1 MKLAIANRISE
12 EDYLAGEKIA
22 SVKHEYVAGEVFA
35 MAGASKMHATIAGN
49 IFSALRAH
57 LRGKPCRAY
66 ISDMKVRVKASSAYY
81 YPDVAVTC
89 SPRDLA
95 VDAPAYYLEAPCLI
109 AEVLSDSTERIDRRE
124 KLLAYQQMESLN
136 DYLLINQDKREAE
149 HYRRT
154 AEGWQR
160 DILGPDDTLV
170 LPSLGLELSVDRI
183 YEDSGIA

>member
-1 MKLAIANRISE
+1 MKLAIVHRISE

-22 SVKHEYVAGEVFA
+22 GIKHEYVAGEVFA
-35 MAGASKMHATIAGN
+35 MVGASKRHATIAGN
-49 IFSALRAH
+49 IFSALRVH

-66 ISDMKVRVKASSAYY
+66 VADMKVRVRTSSAYY

-95 VDAPAYYLEAPCLI
+95 VDVPAYYIEAPCLI

-124 KLLAYQQMESLN
+124 KLLAYQQLESLN
-136 DYLLINQDKREAE
+136 DYLLIDQDKREVE
-149 HYRRT
+149 HYGRT
-154 AEGWQR
+154 ADGWQR
-160 DILGPDDTLV
+160 DILGSGDTLIV
-170 LPSLGLELSVDRI
+170 PGLTFELTIDQI

>member
-12 EDYLAGEKIA
+12 EEYLAGERIA
-22 SVKHEYVAGEVFA
+22 SIKHEYVAGEVFA
-35 MAGASKMHATIAGN
+35 MAGTSKMHATIALN
-49 IFSALRAH
+49 IAVALRVH

-66 ISDMKVRVKASSAYY
+66 VSDMKVRVKTSPAYY

-95 VDAPAYYLEAPCLI
+95 ADAPAYYIEAPCLI

-124 KLLAYQQMESLN
+124 KLLAYQQLDSLA
-136 DYLLINQDKREAE
+136 DYLLIDQDKCEVE

-154 AEGWQR
+154 ADVWLR
-160 DILGPDDTLV
+160 DILGPGDTLV
-170 LPSLGLELSVDRI
+170 LPGLGLELSIEQI
-183 YEDSGIA
+183 YEDSGIS

>member
-12 EDYLAGEKIA
+12 EDYLVGEKIA

-57 LRGKPCRAY
+57 LRGKPCRTYVA
-66 ISDMKVRVKASSAYY
+66 DMKVRVKTSSAYY

-95 VDAPAYYLEAPCLI
+95 VDAPAYYIEAPCLI

-124 KLLAYQQMESLN
+124 KLLAYQQLESLN
-136 DYLLINQDKREAE
+136 DYLLIDQDKREVE
-149 HYRRT
+149 HYGRT
-154 AEGWQR
+154 ADSWQR
-160 DILGPDDTLV
+160 DILGPGDTLIV
-170 LPSLGLELSVDRI
+170 PGLKLELTIDQI

>member
-12 EDYLAGEKIA
+12 EDYLAGERIA
-22 SVKHEYVAGEVFA
+22 DVKHEYVAGEVFA
-35 MAGASKMHATIAGN
+35 MAGASKMHVIITGN
-49 IFSALRAH
+49 IFSALRVH
-57 LRGKPCRAY
+57 LRGKPCRTYA
-66 ISDMKVRVKASSAYY
+66 SDMKVRVKTSSVYY

-95 VDAPAYYLEAPCLI
+95 VDAPAYYIEAPCLI

-124 KLLAYQQMESLN
+124 KLLAYQQLDSLD
-136 DYLLINQDKREAE
+136 DYLLIDQDKREAG

-154 AEGWQR
+154 ADGWQR
-160 DILGPDDTLV
+160 DILGPGDTLV
-170 LPSLGLELSVDRI
+170 LPGLQFELSVDQI